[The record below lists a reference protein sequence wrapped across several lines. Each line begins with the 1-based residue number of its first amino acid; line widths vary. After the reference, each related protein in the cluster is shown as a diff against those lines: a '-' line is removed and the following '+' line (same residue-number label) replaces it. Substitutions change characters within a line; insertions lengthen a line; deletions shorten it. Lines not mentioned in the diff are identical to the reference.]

1 MSHLTPGSYDTT
13 QLLSL
18 IPWQGIVV
26 SEGESIL
33 LLIRAIRYA
42 VILVALIV
50 GLPSLAQAH
59 SGHDH
64 QQAGVSQRVQ
74 LYAGLEIAAPSAV
87 LSVPRVAVA
96 QAKIEGLANIAS
108 SVLASRQ
115 VAMSMTQGT
124 SMHTC
129 VGGCCCS
136 GMSGCGAGSCC
147 PIFIPSASAALS
159 VPAAAELVTSRL
171 YHSASLLVILGLD
184 RPPKT

>member
-18 IPWQGIVV
+18 IPWQGIVG

-64 QQAGVSQRVQ
+64 QQTSVGQRVQ
-74 LYAGLEIAAPSAV
+74 LDASFEAV
-87 LSVPRVAVA
+87 PSVPMVAVA
-96 QAKIEGLANIAS
+96 EANIENLTKAS
-108 SVLASRQ
+108 SVQASRH
-115 VAMSMTQGT
+115 VVISMSQDT
-124 SMHTC
+124 SMHAC
-129 VGGCCCS
+129 AGGGCCCS
-136 GMSGCGAGSCC
+136 GAAGCGAGSCC
-147 PIFIPSASAALS
+147 PTFIPSTSAALHI
-159 VPAAAELVTSRL
+159 PAAAELVTSRL

-184 RPPKT
+184 RPPKA